1 MKSLTLDLAQ
11 MQATRPVLPA
21 ATDRKMDEAARE
33 FESVF
38 LSQMF
43 ETVWQT
49 VPTDGAMGGGMGESI
64 FRSMMVQDIGKQFA
78 QQGGIGLA
86 PYIKAELLKIQEGKG
101 Q

>member
-1 MKSLTLDLAQ
+1 MSSLTLDVAQ

-21 ATDRKMDEAARE
+21 ATERKMDEAARE

-64 FRSMMVQDIGKQFA
+64 FRSMMVQDRGKQFA

-86 PYIKAELLKIQEGKG
+86 PYIKAELLKIQEGNG

>member
-1 MKSLTLDLAQ
+1 MSSLTLDVAQ

-21 ATDRKMDEAARE
+21 ATERKMDEAARE

-64 FRSMMVQDIGKQFA
+64 FRSMMVQDRGKQFA

-86 PYIKAELLKIQEGKG
+86 PLIKAELLKIQEGKG

>member
-1 MKSLTLDLAQ
+1 MSSLTLDLAQ
-11 MQATRPVLPA
+11 MQATKPVLPA
-21 ATDRKMDEAARE
+21 ATERKIEEAARE

-49 VPTDGAMGGGMGESI
+49 VPTDGPMGGGMGESI
-64 FRSMMVQDIGKQFA
+64 FRSMMVQDIGKQIA
-78 QQGGIGLA
+78 HQGGIGLA

>member
-1 MKSLTLDLAQ
+1 MNSLTLDVAR

-21 ATDRKMDEAARE
+21 ATQRKMDEAARE

-38 LSQMF
+38 LTQMF

-49 VPTDGAMGGGMGESI
+49 VPTDGAMGGGMGEPI

>member
-1 MKSLTLDLAQ
+1 MNSLTLDVSR

-21 ATDRKMDEAARE
+21 ATQRKMDEAARE

-38 LSQMF
+38 LTQMF

>member
-1 MKSLTLDLAQ
+1 MSSLTFDVAR

-21 ATDRKMDEAARE
+21 ATERKMDEAARE

>member
-1 MKSLTLDLAQ
+1 MSSLTLDVAQ

-21 ATDRKMDEAARE
+21 ATERKIDEAARE

-64 FRSMMVQDIGKQFA
+64 FRSMLVQDIGKQVA
-78 QQGGIGLA
+78 LQGGIGLA
-86 PYIKAELLKIQEGKG
+86 PHIKAELLKIQEGKG

>member
-1 MKSLTLDLAQ
+1 MTSLTLDVAR

-21 ATDRKMDEAARE
+21 ATERKMDEAARE

>member
-1 MKSLTLDLAQ
+1 MTSLTLDIAR

-21 ATDRKMDEAARE
+21 ATERKMDEAARE

-86 PYIKAELLKIQEGKG
+86 PFIKAELLKIQEGKG

>member
-1 MKSLTLDLAQ
+1 MNSLTLDLAQ

-21 ATDRKMDEAARE
+21 ATERKIDDAARE

-64 FRSMMVQDIGKQFA
+64 FRSMMVQDIGKQVA
-78 QQGGIGLA
+78 LQGGIGLA

>member
-1 MKSLTLDLAQ
+1 MSSLTLDVAR
-11 MQATRPVLPA
+11 MQAARPVLPA
-21 ATDRKMDEAARE
+21 ATERKMDEAARE

>member
-1 MKSLTLDLAQ
+1 MTSLTLDVAR

-21 ATDRKMDEAARE
+21 ATERKMDEAARE

-86 PYIKAELLKIQEGKG
+86 PFIKAELLKLQEGKG

>member
-1 MKSLTLDLAQ
+1 MSSLTLDLAE
-11 MQATRPVLPA
+11 MQATRPTLPA
-21 ATDRKMDEAARE
+21 ANDRKIDEAARE

-49 VPTDGAMGGGMGESI
+49 VPTDGPMGGGMGESI
-64 FRSMMVQDIGKQFA
+64 FRSMMVQDIGKQLA

>member
-1 MKSLTLDLAQ
+1 MSSLTLDVAQ

-21 ATDRKMDEAARE
+21 ATDRKIEEAARE

-64 FRSMMVQDIGKQFA
+64 FRSMLVQDIGKQVA
-78 QQGGIGLA
+78 LQGGIGLA
-86 PYIKAELLKIQEGKG
+86 PQIKTELLKIQEGKG

>member
-1 MKSLTLDLAQ
+1 MTSLTLDIAR

-21 ATDRKMDEAARE
+21 ATERKMDEAARE